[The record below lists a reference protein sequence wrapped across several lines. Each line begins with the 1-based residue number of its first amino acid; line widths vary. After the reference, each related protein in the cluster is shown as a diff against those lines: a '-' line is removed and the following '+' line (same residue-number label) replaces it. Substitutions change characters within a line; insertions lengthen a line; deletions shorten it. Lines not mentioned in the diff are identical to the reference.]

1 MPVINR
7 IAEFHGEM
15 TQWRHQIHAHPET
28 AFEEHQTAELV
39 AGLLE
44 SFGVSVDRGI
54 ARTGVIGT
62 LKGSLPGDRAI
73 ALRADMDALH
83 VEEQNDVPHASR
95 HPGRMH
101 ACGHDG
107 HTAMLLGAAKHL
119 AETRNFAG
127 TIHFVFQPAEENEG
141 GARLMIQEGV
151 LERYPVEAVYGMHNW
166 PEMPVGQFAVRPGP
180 MMAAFDIFEITINGR
195 GAHAAMPHLAIDPI
209 VVAAQLVNGLQTIAS
224 RNVNPLESAVVSITQ
239 IHGGDTWNVIP
250 ETVVL
255 RGTTR
260 SFNPAVR
267 DQIEPAIRRIADGT
281 CRACGAQ
288 MKLRYERRYPPLINA
303 SAETEIAAAT
313 AASHRWREQRQARP
327 AAEHGGG
334 GFCLLSRTEA
344 RGLYLDWQR
353 HRRGWR
359 DPPQSTLRFQRRGI
373 AAGCELLGAARRV
386 GTGEG
391 ARGGVIDVPM
401 TSRRLPAPSTR
412 SSSAAAAPFIDDPQ
426 RTASSNNRIPIG

>member
-1 MPVINR
+1 MPIINR
-7 IAEFHGEM
+7 IAESHAEM

-28 AFEEHQTAELV
+28 AFEEHKTAELV

-73 ALRADMDALH
+73 ALRADMDALRI
-83 VEEQNDVPHASR
+83 EEQNDVPHASR
-95 HPGRMH
+95 HRGRMH

-127 TIHFVFQPAEENEG
+127 TIHFIFQPAEENEG
-141 GARLMIQEGV
+141 GARLMVQEGV

-166 PEMPVGQFAVRPGP
+166 PEVPVGQFAVRPGP
-180 MMAAFDIFEITINGR
+180 MMAAFDIFEILISGR

-209 VVAAQLVNGLQTIAS
+209 VVAAQLVNGLQTVAS
-224 RNVNPLESAVVSITQ
+224 RDVNPAESAVVSITQ

-267 DQIEPAIRRIADGT
+267 DQIELAIRRIADGT
-281 CRACGAQ
+281 CQACGAQ
-288 MKLRYERRYPPLINA
+288 MEFRYERRYPPLINA
-303 SAETEIAAAT
+303 SAETEVVATT
-313 AASHRWREQRQARP
+313 AASIVGESNVKRDLLP
-327 AAEHGGG
+327 SMAAEDFACFLEQKPGAYIWIGNGTAEAGGILHNPHYD
-334 GFCLLSRTEA
+334 FNDEVL
-344 RGLYLDWQR
+344 
-353 HRRGWR
+353 
-359 DPPQSTLRFQRRGI
+359 P
-373 AAGCELLGAARRV
+373 LGASYWVRLAEAALAKAR
-386 GTGEG
+386 
-391 ARGGVIDVPM
+391 
-401 TSRRLPAPSTR
+401 
-412 SSSAAAAPFIDDPQ
+412 SA
-426 RTASSNNRIPIG
+426 

>member
-7 IAEFHGEM
+7 IAEFHAEM

-28 AFEEHQTAELV
+28 AFEEHKTAELV

-44 SFGVSVDRGI
+44 SFGVAVDRGI

-83 VEEQNDVPHASR
+83 IEEQNDVSYASR
-95 HPGRMH
+95 HNGRMH

-151 LERYPVEAVYGMHNW
+151 LERYPVEAVFGMHNW
-166 PEMPVGQFAVRPGP
+166 PEVPAGQFAVRSGP
-180 MMAAFDIFEITINGR
+180 MMAAFDIFEITITGR

-209 VVAAQLVNGLQTIAS
+209 VVAAQLVGGLQTIAS
-224 RNVNPLESAVVSITQ
+224 RDVNPAESAVVSITQ

-250 ETVVL
+250 EMVVL

-260 SFNPAVR
+260 SFSPAVR
-267 DQIEPAIRRIADGT
+267 DQIELAIRRIAEGV
-281 CRACGAQ
+281 CRAGSAQ
-288 MKLRYERRYPPLINA
+288 IELRYERRYPALINA

-313 AASHRWREQRQARP
+313 AASLVGESNVKRDLLP
-327 AAEHGGG
+327 SMAAEDFACFLEQKPGAYIWTGNG
-334 GFCLLSRTEA
+334 SAEA
-344 RGLYLDWQR
+344 GRILHNPRYDFNDQVL
-353 HRRGWR
+353 
-359 DPPQSTLRFQRRGI
+359 P
-373 AAGCELLGAARRV
+373 LGASYWV
-386 GTGEG
+386 
-391 ARGGVIDVPM
+391 
-401 TSRRLPAPSTR
+401 RLVESVLAKER
-412 SSSAAAAPFIDDPQ
+412 AAP
-426 RTASSNNRIPIG
+426 

>member
-7 IAEFHGEM
+7 IAEFHAEM

-28 AFEEHQTAELV
+28 AFEEHETAELI

-62 LKGSLPGDRAI
+62 LKGASPGSRAI

-83 VEEQNDVPHASR
+83 IDEQNDVSYASR
-95 HPGRMH
+95 NRGRMH

-127 TIHFVFQPAEENEG
+127 TIHFIFQPAEENEG

-151 LERYPVEAVYGMHNW
+151 LERYPVDAVYGMHNW

-180 MMAAFDIFEITINGR
+180 MMAAFDIFEITVSGR
-195 GAHAAMPHLAIDPI
+195 GAHAAMPHLAIDPV
-209 VVAAQLVNGLQTIAS
+209 VVAAQVVTGLQTIAS
-224 RNVNPLESAVVSITQ
+224 RNVHPLEGAVVSITQ

-250 ETVVL
+250 DTVVM

-267 DQIEPAIRRIADGT
+267 DQIEPAIRRITDGA
-281 CRACGAQ
+281 CQACGAQ
-288 MKLRYERRYPPLINA
+288 MKLRYERRYPALVNAPL
-303 SAETEIAAAT
+303 ETEIAAAT
-313 AASHRWREQRQARP
+313 AASLVGESNVKRDLLP
-327 AAEHGGG
+327 SMAAEDFACFLEQKPGAYIWIGNG
-334 GFCLLSRTEA
+334 TA
-344 RGLYLDWQR
+344 
-353 HRRGWR
+353 
-359 DPPQSTLRFQRRGI
+359 
-373 AAGCELLGAARRV
+373 AAGGILHNPHYDFNDEVLPLGASYWV
-386 GTGEG
+386 
-391 ARGGVIDVPM
+391 
-401 TSRRLPAPSTR
+401 RLAETVL
-412 SSSAAAAPFIDDPQ
+412 AKE
-426 RTASSNNRIPIG
+426 RTAA

>member
-1 MPVINR
+1 MPIINR
-7 IAEFHGEM
+7 IAEFHAEM

-28 AFEEHQTAELV
+28 AFEEHKTAKLV

-44 SFGVSVDRGI
+44 SFGVSVDRGV

-62 LKGSLPGDRAI
+62 LKGVLPGDRAI

-83 VEEQNDVPHASR
+83 IEEQNEVPHASR
-95 HPGRMH
+95 VRGRMH

-127 TIHFVFQPAEENEG
+127 TIHFIFQPAEENEG
-141 GARLMIQEGV
+141 GAKLMIEEGV
-151 LERYPVEAVYGMHNW
+151 LQRYPVEAVYGMHNW
-166 PEMPVGQFAVRPGP
+166 PEVPVGQFAVRPGP
-180 MMAAFDIFEITINGR
+180 MMAAFDIFEITIRGR
-195 GAHAAMPHLAIDPI
+195 GAHGAMPHLAIDPI

-224 RNVNPLESAVVSITQ
+224 RNVNPSESAVVSVTQ

-260 SFNPAVR
+260 SFNPVVR
-267 DQIEPAIRRIADGT
+267 DQIEQAIRRIADGA

-288 MKLRYERRYPPLINA
+288 MELRYERRYPALINA

-313 AASHRWREQRQARP
+313 AASLVGESNVKRDLLPSMAAEDFACFLEQRPGAYIWIGNGT
-327 AAEHGGG
+327 AEAGGILHNPHYD
-334 GFCLLSRTEA
+334 FNDEVL
-344 RGLYLDWQR
+344 
-353 HRRGWR
+353 
-359 DPPQSTLRFQRRGI
+359 P
-373 AAGCELLGAARRV
+373 LGASYWV
-386 GTGEG
+386 
-391 ARGGVIDVPM
+391 
-401 TSRRLPAPSTR
+401 RLAESVLAKER
-412 SSSAAAAPFIDDPQ
+412 AAA
-426 RTASSNNRIPIG
+426 